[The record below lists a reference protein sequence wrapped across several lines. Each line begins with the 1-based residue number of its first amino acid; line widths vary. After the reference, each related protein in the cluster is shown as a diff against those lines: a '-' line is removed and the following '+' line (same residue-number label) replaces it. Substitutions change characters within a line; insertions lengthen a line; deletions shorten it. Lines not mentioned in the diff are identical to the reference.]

1 MKIKKLK
8 IKKQGYFLIGG
19 IISTVIIG
27 GYLVLCL
34 IAGGKDFLSNAT
46 INGIDVGKM
55 TYQEAVDAISQKYQE
70 DLSEPLITLAIDE
83 QNYSINL
90 QDNLSFNIN
99 DAVTNISKK
108 SDSFFTR
115 GYNYLFNHD
124 YIVGIKVKDKD
135 ILTNKINE
143 SKILEYSTL
152 IPTSYEIKD
161 NSITFTKGK
170 SGKTAELKSVIKTIE
185 QALNKYA
192 FKDTIKYS
200 PIEHKIDEK
209 EMKDLHKTLAVETK
223 NATLDRN
230 NNYAIVDGQVGAKFD
245 LDDAIK
251 KFNQTSEGKQFSL
264 DASIVQPKITKEM
277 LEQNL
282 FRDLLGEYTTNV
294 SGTSVRKNNVRLSGE
309 KFDGLILLPGEEFS
323 YNQVVGKRTK
333 ANGFGEAAAY
343 LNGETVQ
350 EVGGG
355 ICQTSSTLYNSV
367 LLANLEITE
376 RTNHTYV
383 SGYVP
388 IGRDATVSWG
398 GPDFKFKNNQDYPI
412 KLAVTYENSKIT
424 TKVYGTN
431 VDNIRVEIKSQKL
444 SSTGFNTKYED
455 DPTLPVGQTKVKQAG
470 SSGSKAKSWRYVYD
484 ANNNLISSNEEAYSV
499 YKGHDAIILRG
510 TMVVPQ
516 DPVTP
521 TPQPP
526 TEPAPTPSEPTA

>member
-277 LEQNL
+277 LEQ
-282 FRDLLGEYTTNV
+282 
-294 SGTSVRKNNVRLSGE
+294 
-309 KFDGLILLPGEEFS
+309 
-323 YNQVVGKRTK
+323 
-333 ANGFGEAAAY
+333 
-343 LNGETVQ
+343 
-350 EVGGG
+350 
-355 ICQTSSTLYNSV
+355 
-367 LLANLEITE
+367 
-376 RTNHTYV
+376 
-383 SGYVP
+383 
-388 IGRDATVSWG
+388 IGRAHV
-398 GPDFKFKNNQDYPI
+398 
-412 KLAVTYENSKIT
+412 
-424 TKVYGTN
+424 
-431 VDNIRVEIKSQKL
+431 
-444 SSTGFNTKYED
+444 
-455 DPTLPVGQTKVKQAG
+455 
-470 SSGSKAKSWRYVYD
+470 
-484 ANNNLISSNEEAYSV
+484 
-499 YKGHDAIILRG
+499 
-510 TMVVPQ
+510 
-516 DPVTP
+516 
-521 TPQPP
+521 
-526 TEPAPTPSEPTA
+526 